1 MAAAKLSPLF
11 DFVAAVGSDQR
22 AGSPHAAI
30 HHTTSRTLSARSA
43 RRIDPH
49 RCRAPRK
56 VVLLGDFGVG
66 KTSFG
71 TRLAKGEF
79 HESTLATLGVA
90 HFNVAVRAA
99 GDGPLA
105 PAVKLEIWDTAGQ
118 ERYRSMDTLKLYLRG
133 AAGAIVVAD
142 LTRAA
147 SFDAAVRVIE
157 QIRGEEIGC
166 KIPIALAANKSDL
179 PSRQVEAAAVQA
191 AAADLKLADARATSC
206 KTGDGVLALARA
218 LVRALPPPEAP
229 PETVELEGPTSSTA
243 CC

>member
-1 MAAAKLSPLF
+1 MP
-11 DFVAAVGSDQR
+11 R
-22 AGSPHAAI
+22 
-30 HHTTSRTLSARSA
+30 
-43 RRIDPH
+43 
-49 RCRAPRK
+49 PRK

-157 QIRGEEIGC
+157 QIRGDEIGC
-166 KIPIALAANKSDL
+166 NIPIALAANKSDL
-179 PSRQVEAAAVQA
+179 PSRQVEAAAVRA
-191 AAADLKLADARATSC
+191 AAADLKLADARETSC

-229 PETVELEGPTSSTA
+229 AETV
-243 CC
+243 

>member
-1 MAAAKLSPLF
+1 MP
-11 DFVAAVGSDQR
+11 R
-22 AGSPHAAI
+22 
-30 HHTTSRTLSARSA
+30 
-43 RRIDPH
+43 
-49 RCRAPRK
+49 PRK

-157 QIRGEEIGC
+157 QIRGDEIGC

-179 PSRQVEAAAVQA
+179 PSRQVEAAAV
-191 AAADLKLADARATSC
+191 R
-206 KTGDGVLALARA
+206 R
-218 LVRALPPPEAP
+218 PPQ
-229 PETVELEGPTSSTA
+229 T
-243 CC
+243 